1 MDEQQTQAT
10 YSEPAPA
17 ETWDSEADGLAYSD
31 YEADNPDRGS
41 FDEDTPISEP
51 EVTMNDDGD
60 LEFSDEF
67 FEGFGQEEPELPKLY
82 TEDELKATPFEAW
95 DINRL
100 EGDVK
105 DYVPIV
111 RDQMLRRQMEAQL
124 AQRPTTPNM
133 NAPKPYTPSELADAA
148 QKLACERLGLD
159 DPDDFDEYE
168 SEHQAAMKLAMDEL
182 SQRRNMEVAQYQRAA
197 QGYQDLQNFNAALL
211 RQPDYMEFDRWF
223 SGKLREA
230 GVTVEQVN
238 AGLQEYARRSGGDY
252 NSLKGVIAGW
262 YQEFRG
268 ERNRGGGNMSPSSRR
283 SGRPPVLEGSGG
295 SGYEGR
301 GRVNMRGFG
310 DLDPDAQAKALMR
323 MGLV

>member
-17 ETWDSEADGLAYSD
+17 EAWDSEADGLAYNN
-31 YEADNPDRGS
+31 YEDSPDTD
-41 FDEDTPISEP
+41 FDADTPASEP

-60 LEFSDEF
+60 LEFTDEF
-67 FEGFGQEEPELPKLY
+67 FEGFGEDDEPATPKPY

-124 AQRPTTPNM
+124 SQRPATPPTL
-133 NAPKPYTPSELADAA
+133 NAPQPYTPSELADAA
-148 QKLACERLGLD
+148 KKVACERLGLD
-159 DPDDFDEYE
+159 DPDDFDDYE
-168 SEHQAAMKLAMDEL
+168 GEHQAAMKLAMDEL

-197 QGYQDLQNFNAALL
+197 QGYQDLQNFNAALV

-223 SGKLREA
+223 SGKLQEA
-230 GVTVEQVN
+230 GVTAQQVN

-262 YQEFRG
+262 YQEFRA
-268 ERNRGGGNMSPSSRR
+268 ERNPVRNVPRGANRVS
-283 SGRPPVLEGSGG
+283 RPPVLEGAGS

-301 GRVNMRGFG
+301 GRVNMRNFG
-310 DLDPDAQAKALMR
+310 NLDEDAQAKALMR
-323 MGLV
+323 MGIV

>member
-31 YEADNPDRGS
+31 YEADNSDTGS
-41 FDEDTPISEP
+41 FDEDTPLSEP

-60 LEFSDEF
+60 LEFKDEF
-67 FEGFGQEEPELPKLY
+67 FESLGQEEPELPKLY
-82 TEDELKATPFEAW
+82 TEEELKATPFEAW

-124 AQRPTTPNM
+124 FQRSATPPTM

-148 QKLACERLGLD
+148 KKAACERLGLD

-168 SEHQAAMKLAMDEL
+168 GEHQAAMKLAMDEL

-197 QGYQDLQNFNAALL
+197 QGYQDLQNFNAALV

-223 SGKLREA
+223 SGKLQEA
-230 GVTVEQVN
+230 GVTAAQVN

-262 YQEFRG
+262 YQEFRA
-268 ERNRGGGNMSPSSRR
+268 ERNGSTPSVNRGN
-283 SGRPPVLEGSGG
+283 RPPVLEGTRGG
-295 SGYEGR
+295 GYEGR
-301 GRVNMRGFG
+301 GRVNMRNFG
-310 DLDPDAQAKALMR
+310 NLDPDAQAKALMR

>member
-31 YEADNPDRGS
+31 YDNSPDTED
-41 FDEDTPISEP
+41 FDTDIPESEP
-51 EVTMNDDGD
+51 EVTMTEDGEV
-60 LEFSDEF
+60 EFSDDF
-67 FEGFGQEEPELPKLY
+67 FTDFGSDEPELPKMY

-95 DINRL
+95 DVNRL
-100 EGDVK
+100 EGDVR
-105 DYVPIV
+105 DYIPIV
-111 RDQMLRRQMEAQL
+111 RDQMLRRQMEMQL
-124 AQRPTTPNM
+124 SQRPSTPPTM
-133 NAPKPYTPSELADAA
+133 NAPRQYTPSELADAA
-148 QKLACERLGLD
+148 KNVACERLGLD

-197 QGYQDLQNFNAALL
+197 QGYQDLQNFNAALV

-223 SGKLREA
+223 SGKLQEA
-230 GVTVEQVN
+230 GVTAAQVN

-252 NSLKGVIAGW
+252 GALKGVIAGW

-268 ERNRGGGNMSPSSRR
+268 ERDGNRGGMPR
-283 SGRPPVLEGSGG
+283 SGNRVNRPPVLERAGG
-295 SGYEGR
+295 SGYNER
-301 GRVNMRGFG
+301 GRVNMRNFG
-310 DLDPDAQAKALMR
+310 ELDPDAQAKALMR
-323 MGLV
+323 MGIV